1 MKILDYPLFQQ
12 LISEE
17 ALICLTMYIP
27 VGKEVSDVS
36 SNMLRLKNL
45 VKEVKSNNNHDP
57 QINTILQSVEH
68 KLEDTELFKGYEGC
82 IGFFVSTSGFFET
95 VYLPACSDTFYHID
109 QVFYIVPLIDLIP
122 NLKQYFILSL
132 AKNSVRLYRGDF
144 YGLEEVTLVS
154 EVPRS
159 MQEALGTELTD
170 NHLHAAAGGSA
181 TLHGYMEITDE
192 KEVDNERFFRVIDN
206 AIYEHYSKQEN
217 LPLYLAT
224 ISENLHTFKKISKNP
239 YLAKEHIEISAK
251 TASTSDLHR
260 AIKEIITNQQTHE
273 LHKIIELFYIAK
285 NKDLTSEQ
293 LSQVAQNVIDARV
306 AQLFLGKGR
315 KIYGDVLLEERTIKI
330 DPNSQKDILNRLA
343 ILAYKSGSTTHIVH
357 PKDLLLNEGA
367 AAIIRS

>member
-239 YLAKEHIEISAK
+239 Y
-251 TASTSDLHR
+251 
-260 AIKEIITNQQTHE
+260 
-273 LHKIIELFYIAK
+273 
-285 NKDLTSEQ
+285 
-293 LSQVAQNVIDARV
+293 
-306 AQLFLGKGR
+306 
-315 KIYGDVLLEERTIKI
+315 
-330 DPNSQKDILNRLA
+330 
-343 ILAYKSGSTTHIVH
+343 
-357 PKDLLLNEGA
+357 
-367 AAIIRS
+367 